1 VRSLSR
7 SFGCFLSQAILI
19 RGDLNDLADDDRIR
33 HRTKHM
39 QDRSNHSIDG
49 LGGDQDEDYRKHHD
63 DGESD

>member
-1 VRSLSR
+1 
-7 SFGCFLSQAILI
+7 LI